1 MYARLGSGDAAK
13 CELMTKKEETFTLP
27 GCSNWLPANAGA
39 TGYYRTAIPQK
50 RSGAGER
57 C

>member
-1 MYARLGSGDAAK
+1 
-13 CELMTKKEETFTLP
+13 MTKKEETFTLP